1 MVYKMNDNDI
11 LKLTDDEY
19 FMRLAIQQ
27 SMEAY
32 REGEVPVGAVAVYQ
46 NQVIAKAHNQVE
58 LLKDAT
64 AHAEMILLT
73 QASSAIER
81 WRLNEVTVYVT
92 KEPCAMCA
100 GGMVNCRL
108 GKLVY
113 GIKDPKYGA
122 AGSAINVTCFDG
134 ALHKINV
141 VGGVLEAEC
150 LDIFQSF
157 FKKLRRRT

>member
-1 MVYKMNDNDI
+1 MSDCNILNLYDND
-11 LKLTDDEY
+11 Y
-19 FMRLAIQQ
+19 FMRSAIKQ

-46 NQVIAKAHNQVE
+46 NKIIAKAYNQIE

-64 AHAEMILLT
+64 AHAEMIVLT
-73 QASSAIER
+73 QASAAIGD
-81 WRLNEVTVYVT
+81 WRLNDVTVYVT

-122 AGSAINVTCFDG
+122 AGSALDVTCFDG

-141 VGGVLEAEC
+141 TGGVLENEC
-150 LDIFQSF
+150 LDIFQRF
-157 FKKLRRRT
+157 FKEIRTRK

>member
-1 MVYKMNDNDI
+1 MDDNI
-11 LKLTDDEY
+11 LNLVDNEY
-19 FMRLAIQQ
+19 FMRLAIKQ
-27 SMEAY
+27 SLSAY
-32 REGEVPVGAVAVYQ
+32 REGEVPVGAIAVCQ
-46 NQVIAKAHNQVE
+46 NKVIARAYNQIE

-73 QASSAIER
+73 QASAAIEN
-81 WRLNEVTVYVT
+81 WRLNDVTIYVT

-100 GGMVNCRL
+100 GAMVNCRL

-122 AGSAINVTCFDG
+122 AGSAMDVTCFDG

-141 VGGVLEAEC
+141 IGGVLENEC
-150 LDIFQSF
+150 LDIFQRF
-157 FKKLRRRT
+157 FKELRHRK

>member
-1 MVYKMNDNDI
+1 MIDNNILNLNDN
-11 LKLTDDEY
+11 EY
-19 FMRLAIQQ
+19 FMQLAIKQALL
-27 SMEAY
+27 AY
-32 REGEVPVGAVAVYQ
+32 KEREVPVGAVAVYQ
-46 NQVIAKAHNQVE
+46 NRVIAKAYNQVE

-73 QASSAIER
+73 QASAAIGD
-81 WRLNEVTVYVT
+81 WRLNDVTIYVT

-108 GKLVY
+108 GNLVY
-113 GIKDPKYGA
+113 GIKDIKYGA
-122 AGSAINVTCFDG
+122 AGSAMNVTCFDG

-141 VGGVLEAEC
+141 TGGVLEDEC

-157 FKKLRRRT
+157 FKELRSRK

>member
-1 MVYKMNDNDI
+1 MSDNI
-11 LKLTDDEY
+11 LNLTDDEY
-19 FMRLAIQQ
+19 FMRLAIKQ
-27 SMEAY
+27 SLYAY
-32 REGEVPVGAVAVYQ
+32 REGEVPIGAVAVYQ
-46 NQVIAKAHNQVE
+46 NKVIARAYNQVE

-73 QASSAIER
+73 QASAAIED
-81 WRLNEVTVYVT
+81 WRLNDVTIYVT

-100 GGMVNCRL
+100 GAMVNCRL

-122 AGSAINVTCFDG
+122 AGSAVNITCFDG

-141 VGGVLEAEC
+141 TGGVFENEC
-150 LDIFQSF
+150 LAIFQRF
-157 FKKLRRRT
+157 FKELRPRK

>member
-1 MVYKMNDNDI
+1 MINGNILNLDN
-11 LKLTDDEY
+11 DEY
-19 FMRLAIQQ
+19 FMRLAIKQ
-27 SMEAY
+27 SLCAY
-32 REGEVPVGAVAVYQ
+32 KEGEVPVGAVAVYQ
-46 NQVIAKAHNQVE
+46 NKIIAKAHNQVE

-73 QASSAIER
+73 QASAAIED

-100 GGMVNCRL
+100 GAMVNCRL

-122 AGSAINVTCFDG
+122 AGSAMNVTCFDG

-141 VGGVLEAEC
+141 IGGVLENEC
-150 LDIFQSF
+150 LDIFQRF
-157 FKKLRRRT
+157 FKKLRTKR

>member
-1 MVYKMNDNDI
+1 MIIDNI
-11 LKLTDDEY
+11 LRMTDDNY
-19 FMRLAIQQ
+19 FMRLAIKQ
-27 SMEAY
+27 SLCAY
-32 REGEVPVGAVAVYQ
+32 KEGEVPVGAVAVCQ
-46 NQVIAKAHNQVE
+46 NKVIAKAHNQVE

-73 QASSAIER
+73 QASAAIED
-81 WRLNEVTVYVT
+81 WRLNEVTIYVT

-100 GGMVNCRL
+100 GAMVNCRL

-122 AGSAINVTCFDG
+122 AGSALNVTCFDG

-141 VGGVLEAEC
+141 IGGVLENEC
-150 LDIFQSF
+150 LDIFQRF
-157 FKKLRRRT
+157 FKKLRTKR